1 MAPRVQ
7 ADFEEVVRSA
17 IGIEGIHSAAVF
29 LLPDRSSAL
38 TLAAA
43 AGIEG
48 PPLDRLA
55 EAVKNPDHPIS
66 RTIVDEAATFD
77 AIPTAPGGPALRS
90 HLPIFAVRD
99 GRRSAVGALA
109 VAHDDRLDPEARASL
124 EQLAGK
130 AAG

>member
-1 MAPRVQ
+1 MAPRAQ
-7 ADFEEVVRSA
+7 ADLDEVVQSA
-17 IGIEGIHSAAVF
+17 IGIEGIDSAAVF
-29 LLPDRSSAL
+29 VLLNGASAL
-38 TLAAA
+38 ALAAA

-90 HLPIFAVRD
+90 HLPIFGVRD
-99 GRRSAVGALA
+99 GRRSAVGVLA
-109 VAHDDRLDPEARASL
+109 VAHNDRLDAEARASL
-124 EQLAGK
+124 EQLA
-130 AAG
+130 ASAQD